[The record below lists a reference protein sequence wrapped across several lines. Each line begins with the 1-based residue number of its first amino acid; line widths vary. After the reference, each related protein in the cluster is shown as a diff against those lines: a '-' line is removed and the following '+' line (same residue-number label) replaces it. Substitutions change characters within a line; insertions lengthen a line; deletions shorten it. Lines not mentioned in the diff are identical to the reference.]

1 MLELLINSE
10 KGVAS
15 FALVDSEKSNLFLDA
30 VFVMEAVADS
40 KLHVERFMATT
51 PLRVLVDA
59 SGRDV
64 GAQRDT
70 EIIESELRNGSIS
83 RFLEDS
89 GFSKEILSTLL
100 DSAEAIAEKESNLL
114 KKGAKAQMKRVLGGE
129 LERLIGLKRIN
140 PNVLPEEIELAKQ
153 EIVGIDVAINSTR
166 LRLDSVRLI
175 VQGEVDQWKA

>member
-1 MLELLINSE
+1 ML
-10 KGVAS
+10 
-15 FALVDSEKSNLFLDA
+15 D
-30 VFVMEAVADS
+30 AVADS

-70 EIIESELRNGSIS
+70 EIIESELQNGSIN

-89 GFSKEILSTLL
+89 GFSKEFLSTLL
-100 DSAEAIAEKESNLL
+100 DSAEAIAKKESNLL
-114 KKGAKAQMKRVLGGE
+114 KKEAKTQMKGALGGE
-129 LERLIGLKRIN
+129 LERLIDLKRIN

-153 EIVGIDVAINSTR
+153 EIAGIDMAISSAR

-175 VQGEVDQWKA
+175 VQGEVDQWKT